1 MQSVRSQT
9 IVKAHLLNLFC
20 NVFAPFLGRGL
31 KLGRGGEKL
40 RAPLGIRRC
49 DWKSRNFSPSR
60 SDAARRD
67 FQAVPV
73 NDGSSFDGDADA
85 IVTGRVG
92 VTEGSLTESLPVAVT
107 IRADVPSASG
117 HYDAGL

>member
-31 KLGRGGEKL
+31 KLGWGGEKL

-49 DWKSRNFSPSR
+49 YWKSRNFSPSR
-60 SDAARRD
+60 SHAARRD
-67 FQAVPV
+67 VQAVPV
-73 NDGSSFDGDADA
+73 NDGSF
-85 IVTGRVG
+85 VWRGRWCNRHRSCWRDRG
-92 VTEGSLTESLPVAVT
+92 FSHGKRWCAECLRTLWRGAL
-107 IRADVPSASG
+107 
-117 HYDAGL
+117 